1 MEEQISIKINL
12 GDRLYPIKI
21 NAADEEQV
29 RNAVKLIN
37 DKEKQYRNQFAL
49 KDKQD
54 ALAMTA
60 LEFANELQDKS
71 KPMVN
76 NDLIVER
83 LKKLDT
89 LLTQLTS

>member
-21 NAADEEQV
+21 NATDEEQV

-76 NDLIVER
+76 NDLIIER
-83 LKKLDT
+83 LKKLDS